1 MNEST
6 YNSLVYSTA
15 ILQRRFDLICKALK
29 IENSNSIIE
38 TTTPT
43 PPTPPTTDNSNTSTL
58 DSSKSPNTEPVTN
71 EINNPMISSNSYNEN
86 SDNNFL
92 SLMYEGIIKATS
104 PPSGST

>member
-43 PPTPPTTDNSNTSTL
+43 PPTTDNSNTSTL
-58 DSSKSPNTEPVTN
+58 DSSKLPNTEPVTN

-86 SDNNFL
+86 SDNNIL

>member
-29 IENSNSIIE
+29 IEPSNSN
-38 TTTPT
+38 TTTPPPT
-43 PPTPPTTDNSNTSTL
+43 PPTPITENSNTSTL
-58 DSSKSPNTEPVTN
+58 DSSESSNTEPVTN
-71 EINNPMISSNSYNEN
+71 EISNPMISSKSYNGN
-86 SDNNFL
+86 TDNDFL